1 MIKYKGEVNI
11 MIKIVVDCFGGDRS
25 PMVNVE
31 GAILAVNKNPD
42 IELILAGD
50 EAKINEER
58 AKLENYK
65 SKMNIAKERLEAY
78 KNQ

>member
-1 MIKYKGEVNI
+1 

-50 EAKINEER
+50 EAKINEEL
-58 AKLENYK
+58 KK
-65 SKMNIAKERLEAY
+65 ISV
-78 KNQ
+78 